1 MWGGGRG
8 GALAAISPALAR
20 CNNTDRRWKSWRM
33 VVSVGKGDRE
43 EARLAMARRWSMAS
57 ESQPPSVSTTR
68 GTNVTPFD
76 WHGRKCLVILRDFI
90 IWIAAPGVD
99 EDWGRADWLRGD
111 VTATSKA
118 VWRLRQFGRKMS
130 PGRDWEFAINL
141 ASETG
146 ERPACLAMSY
156 IASRMMSWR
165 WIRSYSE
172 AHVIV
177 WSPNASESLPQ
188 AGHWCW
194 EEL

>member
-1 MWGGGRG
+1 MCGGGKG

-20 CNNTDRRWKSWRM
+20 CNKTDKRWKNWRI
-33 VVSVGKGDRE
+33 VVSFGEGERE
-43 EARLAMARRWSMAS
+43 AARFAMARRWSIAS
-57 ESQPPSVSTTR
+57 ESHPPSVSTTN
-68 GTNVTPFD
+68 GTNVIPFD
-76 WHGRKCLVILRDFI
+76 WHGRKWLFNFLDFI
-90 IWIAAPGVD
+90 CWIAAPGVE

-118 VWRLRQFGRKMS
+118 VCRLRQLGRKMS

-141 ASETG
+141 ASGTG
-146 ERPACLAMSY
+146 ERPACLATSC

-177 WSPNASESLPQ
+177 WSP
-188 AGHWCW
+188 
-194 EEL
+194 